1 MINFTLRRAVAVA
14 ILAGASFGANAT
26 EKDLGNI
33 ATNVPTAFAGSVLAP
48 GAFNDVFSFTLPSD
62 GGIAGAGFTV
72 QNFPLTLPNNG
83 GSFNTLLTSVSLV
96 SDPDGIRFDSDDK
109 VLQTVP
115 ATGSGPISF
124 SSFDSSLHGSA
135 YLSVAGIANGTLGG
149 LYNGAISISPVPEP
163 EAFAMLLAGLGLMG
177 AVVRRRGMNKTY

>member
-14 ILAGASFGANAT
+14 ILAGASFGAKAT
-26 EKDLGNI
+26 EKELVKKQ
-33 ATNVPTAFAGSVLAP
+33 TNVPTAFAGSVLAP

-62 GGIAGAGFTV
+62 GAGAGFTV

-177 AVVRRRGMNKTY
+177 AVVRRRGMNKTS

>member
-1 MINFTLRRAVAVA
+1 MINFTLRRTVAVA
-14 ILAGASFGANAT
+14 ILVGASFGAHAT

-33 ATNVPTAFAGSVLAP
+33 ATNVPTVFAGSVL
-48 GAFNDVFSFTLPSD
+48 SFTLPSD
-62 GGIAGAGFTV
+62 LGTGGIGFAV
-72 QNFPLTLPNNG
+72 ENFPLTLPNNG

-109 VLQTVP
+109 VLQTVS
-115 ATGSGPISF
+115 ATGNGPISF

-135 YLSVAGIANGTLGG
+135 YVSVAGIANGTSGG

-177 AVVRRRGMNKTY
+177 AVVRRRGTRKTA